1 MESTLHCHA
10 DSLVKHAVWDT
21 TKVRSKLEH
30 HIEAHGTSVRGTE
43 LAELKANY
51 EVIFHTQC
59 TVYYCNTSM
68 LLEFHIS

>member
-1 MESTLHCHA
+1 MLDQ

-51 EVIFHTQC
+51 EKK
-59 TVYYCNTSM
+59 
-68 LLEFHIS
+68 LLDALAGPV